1 MSIGVFILGI
11 LGAIVFAFV
20 ILLALIP
27 AIHFL
32 VEALYR
38 YDDWLDQMRDK
49 HGHDHHDP
57 H

>member
-1 MSIGVFILGI
+1 MSIGVVILGI
-11 LGAIVFAFV
+11 LGAIVLAFV
-20 ILLALIP
+20 IILALIP

-32 VEALYR
+32 VEVLYR
-38 YDDWLDQMRDK
+38 YDDWLDQRRDK